1 MKMKRWLVY
10 GCNLILS
17 IILMTGCASIPNQ
30 AKNTPVI
37 SPSQINA
44 LATATQSPT
53 LELETVHPQEKENS
67 YTPSEKTG
75 NVATVA
81 GHDVDPKELVVF
93 NTKQPSVMGL
103 TLKDTQDNVNAKFG
117 TPSDS
122 FVMDDPVEP
131 ITVYQYEGFSVGF
144 DGANQVKFIDV
155 NSAKVNPQLN
165 GLRLG
170 QTVDEAV
177 KALGK
182 PDLNTNY
189 VLTYNAKEAIL
200 KLDIDPKTKTIQS
213 IKLFGKSE

>member
-10 GCNLILS
+10 GCISILC

-30 AKNTPVI
+30 AKNTPAI
-37 SPSQINA
+37 SPSKINA
-44 LATATQSPT
+44 LVTATLSPT
-53 LELETVHPQEKENS
+53 LELETVHPKENS
-67 YTPSEKTG
+67 YTTSEKTG

-81 GHDVDPKELVVF
+81 GNDADPKEIVAF

-103 TLKDTQDNVNAKFG
+103 TLKETENNVNIKYG

-122 FVMDDPVEP
+122 FVMDDPAEP

-155 NSAKVNPQLN
+155 SSAKVNPLLN